1 MFYNLQ
7 QRYFLT
13 FRILNVGEVLNLAD
27 VRAKSGFVFNTVYVR
42 GTLKV
47 PRTWYSN
54 RTSCILLF
62 LIVAFSK
69 TYAQTPLSIND
80 SKRSFRI
87 ENPTDTLVKDTLTI
101 VINSV
106 QIIDNQTNKPLDSTF
121 YEVKNNLII
130 TTPKF
135 TIHRQPRGNEAA
147 PFTITYRVLPFDLG
161 KVYVRIDSAK
171 LDPLAPKG
179 FEINYN
185 NPSESNSIFEKG
197 LDYSGNYTQG
207 FSVGNSQNLVVNQ
220 NFNLNLAGK
229 LGDLDVLA
237 SMTDNNLPIQA
248 EGNTLEL
255 RQFDRIFIQLKKKNN
270 TLIAGDYEL
279 SKPNSYFTNYY
290 KKLQGI
296 TYSNTSEFL
305 LKKTLTTRQTATLA
319 SKVSAAIARGKFARL
334 VLPVGEGNQ
343 GPYRLLPSGSASG
356 FLIVLAATEKV
367 YFDGALLIRG
377 DENDYVIDY
386 NSGTIQFTPKRLVTK
401 DSRIIVEFEYAD
413 QSYLRSTVALS
424 NEFKVNKLKIN
435 FSLYT
440 EQDSKNS
447 SGTQSLDSL
456 DKRLL
461 VAAGNIAPTPL
472 SIRSTDDGFR
482 SDRIQYKLV
491 DTTVQGRRFVDVL
504 VYSTNPDSA
513 KYTASFSP
521 VGDGR
526 GNYIQE
532 VSSANGRVYRWI
544 APDSSGILRGAF
556 EPVRTLV
563 PPNQQQLATLGF
575 DYQLFKNTKI
585 ITEVALSRYDA
596 NRFSSIG
603 DSTNA
608 GFAVFSNLQNQFS
621 FGQKDAFSV
630 KTDVKFEATQKQ
642 FKPLNP
648 YRAAEF
654 TRDWNLP
661 VANASSSFAGN
672 SIGNLAQQAP
682 AAEKFVLGS
691 VQFSKKDWFTTS
703 YEFGGFLRDTV
714 YNGSKHAVHF
724 DLNRKGWYAA
734 TNWNVLNTE
743 GSVERSKF
751 SRPNI
756 ALSKSFKNNLKIAV
770 NADRE
775 RNERHDART
784 DTLTRSS
791 FAYDAWRL
799 SVEKSNTEG
808 VTFGSFFS
816 QRYDY
821 QPFSN
826 RFADLSKVNE
836 LGFNGTFKQKENQSL
851 TWQMTYR
858 DLKVGDTSQT
868 TLRPQESYLGRVEYN
883 FSFLKTALAGT
894 SLYEIGSGQE
904 QKIEYQYVRVN
915 KGEGQYV
922 WRNRNGDTIPQLD
935 EFEIAPFPDQA
946 DYVRVS
952 LFTNQFIRT
961 NNVSFAQSLRF
972 EPKRLWGKDTSGLTA
987 FLKRFSTASNVQ
999 ISRRVKNVSKAEN
1012 TEGVTQW
1019 NPFQLDIPD
1028 PVLIGLNLTMRNS
1041 LYFNRNSSVWD
1052 LELGHISS
1060 RNRFV
1065 VVTGFEERGR
1075 SELYFRNRWLIS
1087 RHFTLLNYVSKG
1099 NQSNQSEAFRTR
1111 DYDISQWKI
1120 EPQLTWQIGNDFRLA
1135 FQYKFRNG
1143 SNTLKTNGET
1153 IKTNDIST
1161 EATLNRSVNGQF
1173 RAKVGFV
1180 KIDYVGEKN
1189 TPVEFAMLEGLQ
1201 NGRNFIWNI
1210 SFDQSLSKNILLS
1223 LSYDGRKTGDS
1234 RIIHVGRAQVRAN
1247 F

>member
-1 MFYNLQ
+1 MWLQNADYNL
-7 QRYFLT
+7 RK
-13 FRILNVGEVLNLAD
+13 ILNLP
-27 VRAKSGFVFNTVYVR
+27 KI
-42 GTLKV
+42 K
-47 PRTWYSN
+47 YS
-54 RTSCILLF
+54 TF
-62 LIVAFSK
+62 LIFFFILPPQFLQIQ
-69 TYAQTPLSIND
+69 AQTPLSID
-80 SKRSFRI
+80 GSKRSFRI
-87 ENPTDTLVKDTLTI
+87 ENTSDTLVKDTLTI
-101 VINSV
+101 ISNTV
-106 QIIDNQTNKPLDSTF
+106 QIINNQSNTPIDSTF
-121 YEVKNNLII
+121 YEVKNNLILA
-130 TTPKF
+130 TPKF
-135 TIHRQPRGNEAA
+135 TIHHS

-161 KVYVRIDSAK
+161 KKYARLDSAK
-171 LDPLAPKG
+171 LDPLAPTP

-185 NPSESNSIFEKG
+185 NLSLSNSIFEKG

-305 LKKTLTTRQTATLA
+305 LKKTLTTRQTATIS

-367 YFDGALLIRG
+367 YFDGALLTRG

-413 QSYLRSTVALS
+413 QSYLRSTVAAS

-447 SGTQSLDSL
+447 TGTQSLDSL

-482 SDRIQYKLV
+482 SDRIQYKLI

-521 VGDGR
+521 VGDGQ

-532 VSSANGRVYRWI
+532 VTSANGRVYRWV
-544 APDSSGILRGAF
+544 APDSSGLLRGAF

-575 DYQLFKNTKI
+575 DYQVFKNTKI
-585 ITEVALSRYDA
+585 FTEVALSRYDA

-603 DSTNA
+603 DSTNI
-608 GFAVFSNLQNQFS
+608 GLAVFSNLQNQFS
-621 FGQKDAFSV
+621 FGEKDAFSL

-661 VANASSSFAGN
+661 VANSSSSFAGN
-672 SIGNLAQQAP
+672 SIGNLVAQQAP
-682 AAEKFVLGS
+682 AAEKFVLAN
-691 VQFSKKDWFTTS
+691 VQFAKKDWFTTS
-703 YEFGGFLRDTV
+703 YEFGGFLRDTI

-743 GSVERSKF
+743 GSVERSTF

-791 FAYDAWRL
+791 FAYDVWR
-799 SVEKSNTEG
+799 VAVDKSNTEG
-808 VTFGSFFS
+808 VAFGSFFS

-836 LGFNGTFKQKENQSL
+836 LGFNGSFKQKENQSL

-883 FSFLKTALAGT
+883 FSFLKTALVGT

-972 EPKRLWGKDTSGLTA
+972 EPKRLWGKDTSGLTS
-987 FLKRFSTASNVQ
+987 FLKRFSSASNVQ
-999 ISRRVKNVSKAEN
+999 ISRRVKNVSKEEN
-1012 TEGVTQW
+1012 REGVTQW

-1041 LYFNRNSSVWD
+1041 LYFNRNSTVWD

-1161 EATLNRSVNGQF
+1161 EATLNRSINGQF

-1180 KIDYVGEKN
+1180 KIDYVGERN

-1223 LSYDGRKTGDS
+1223 LSYDGRKTGES